1 MSSVLS
7 GGDWAVILLYLLGVT
22 GLGVVSRLRHR
33 QDADEYLMAKR
44 SMNWFVVALAVFATL
59 FSTISFVS
67 IPGEAYNFGL
77 TMMAVALGQIL
88 FVPLGIWLFLR
99 FFFAAPTFSAYE
111 YLEKRYDRNCRRI
124 AAVIFI
130 MIRLFYTGGVFYAA
144 AVIFESLA
152 GWRPEATIV
161 VIGLI
166 TLAYTFWGGIRA
178 VILAD
183 VVQSAIIFLGIAA
196 ILFRLFQVTGFDVG
210 GVLSFAGEHNRLF
223 GTFAQSDF
231 YRLNL
236 HDRWNFWLLIL
247 VVVQIPL
254 QTMCCDQLV
263 IQRLLTSRSYHQ
275 AVRSTYA
282 NYLLSIPVV
291 VMLYGI
297 GLFLFFYYNGGG
309 GELPAGLPGDKVL
322 GFFITD
328 ELPAPLPGVII
339 VALLAA
345 LMSTVAGAVNSL
357 VTVCFK
363 DLVLTAK
370 PELAGTPCEM
380 LYCRVLT
387 VFGGGFAIL
396 TALMMIVVGQGVR
409 TTLLEVIGVWSNLWP
424 ILFVAFLY
432 GVLSQR
438 VSARAILWTMVIG
451 GIVNLVVPYLM
462 YYAVPEEMRWGF
474 WYLGVPGVLL
484 GVALPPLLSR
494 FWPNRKNLDG
504 LTLRTLRPDGRSAP
518 PAPDRPLP

>member
-1 MSSVLS
+1 MTDTLS
-7 GGDWAVILLYLLGVT
+7 TCDWVVIVVYLLLVI
-22 GLGVVSRLRHR
+22 GLGFASRCRHR
-33 QDADEYLMAKR
+33 QDTDEYLMAKR

-77 TMMAVALGQIL
+77 TMMVVALSQIL
-88 FVPLGIWLFLR
+88 IVPLGIWLFLR
-99 FFFAAPTFSAYE
+99 FFFTAPTFSAYE
-111 YLEKRYDRNCRRI
+111 YLEKRYDRKCRLI
-124 AAVIFI
+124 AAIIF
-130 MIRLFYTGGVFYAA
+130 MLVRLFYTGCVFYAA

-152 GWRPEATIV
+152 GWRPEMTIT

-183 VVQSAIIFLGIAA
+183 VIQSIIIFLGIAA
-196 ILFRLFQVTGFDVG
+196 ILFRLLQVTGFDVEA
-210 GVLSFAGEHNRLF
+210 VFAFAGDNNRLF
-223 GTFAQSDF
+223 GTFAQPEF
-231 YRLNL
+231 YRINL

-247 VVVQIPL
+247 VAVQIPL

-263 IQRLLTSRSYHQ
+263 IQRLLTSRSYHK

-291 VMLYGI
+291 TMLYGI

-309 GELPAGLPGDKVL
+309 GHLPEGMAGDKVL
-322 GFFITD
+322 GFFIHS
-328 ELPAPLPGVII
+328 ELPAPLPGIII

-345 LMSTVAGAVNSL
+345 LMSTVAGAINSL

-370 PELAGTPCEM
+370 PNLAGTPREM
-380 LYCRVLT
+380 SVCRLLT
-387 VFGGGFAIL
+387 ALAGGLAIF
-396 TALMMIVVGQGVR
+396 TALMMVIVGQGVR

-424 ILFVAFLY
+424 ILFVAFFY
-432 GVLSQR
+432 GVISER
-438 VSARAILWTMVIG
+438 VSARAIFWTMIIG
-451 GIVNLVVPYLM
+451 GVVNLLVPYLM

-474 WYLGVPGVLL
+474 WYLGIPGLVLGML
-484 GVALPPLLSR
+484 LPPLLSIA
-494 FWPNRKNLDG
+494 WPNRRNLDG
-504 LTLRTLRPDGRSAP
+504 LTLKTLHCNRQVSQSQGCFHE
-518 PAPDRPLP
+518 